1 MRRIQIYDTT
11 LRDGSQGE
19 GVNFSLQDK
28 LLLARR
34 LDSLGFDFIE
44 GGYPL
49 SNDKDEQFFH
59 RVRDLGLE
67 HAKVCAFGMTRR
79 KGVDPAD
86 DPGMRALIGSRAE
99 IITLVGKTS
108 DFHAKE
114 VLRVSLEENIAMIA
128 DSVRY
133 LCECDREVIY
143 DAEHFFDGWKSNPDY
158 ARQTIQAAASAGAS
172 LIVLCDTNGGSMPE
186 EIAELTAAAM
196 AAVDVPIGIH
206 CHNDSELAV
215 ANTLAAVDVG
225 AVHVQGTI
233 NGFGE
238 RCGNADL
245 ISVLA
250 NLALKKHGY
259 EVLHADGV
267 ERLTELSRYVYEM
280 VNWNWRSSQ
289 PFVGQSAFAHKG
301 GMHVHAVNRVASSYE
316 HIDPEKVG
324 NQRRVLVSEL
334 SGRSNIVAMTTKHN
348 IQQDTAL
355 MNKILARVVSLENE
369 GYQFEAAEASFDL
382 LVKKC
387 AGTYKPL
394 FERLGYHVSVE
405 TDLAGEVI
413 TEATIK
419 VRLED
424 QMRHEVAEGDGPINA
439 LDAALRKAL
448 NGFFPGLRSMQL
460 VDYRVRVINCEAG
473 TAAVVRVVIES
484 RDEEDVWGTIGVS
497 ENIIEASWIALVDSF
512 EYKLYKDE
520 AQARQSPLA
529 PSTTS

>member
-19 GVNFSLQDK
+19 GVSFSLEDK
-28 LLLARR
+28 LLLAQR

-49 SNDKDEQFFH
+49 SNDKDEQFFR
-59 RVRDLGLE
+59 RVGDSGLE
-67 HAKVCAFGMTRR
+67 HAKICAFGMTRR

-86 DPGMRALIGSRAE
+86 DPGMQALIAAQSE
-99 IITLVGKTS
+99 VITLVGKTS

-133 LCECDREVIY
+133 LCECGREVIY

-158 ARQTIQAAASAGAS
+158 ARQTIQAAADAGAN

-186 EIAELTAAAM
+186 EIAELTAAAI
-196 AAVDVPIGIH
+196 AAVGVPIGIH
-206 CHNDSELAV
+206 CHNDCEMAV
-215 ANTLAAVDVG
+215 ANSLAAIDVG

-245 ISVLA
+245 ISIIA
-250 NLALKKHGY
+250 NLALKKQGY
-259 EVLHADGV
+259 EVLHAGGV
-267 ERLTELSRYVYEM
+267 ERLTELSRYVYEI

-316 HIDPEKVG
+316 HIEPEQVG
-324 NQRRVLVSEL
+324 NERRVLVSEL
-334 SGRSNIVAMTTKHN
+334 SGRSNIVAMTSKHN
-348 IQQDTAL
+348 IDNDTAL
-355 MNKILARVVSLENE
+355 MNEILARVVSLENE

-394 FERLGYHVSVE
+394 FERLSYHVSVE
-405 TDLAGEVI
+405 TDRSGEVI
-413 TEATIK
+413 TEATVK
-419 VRLED
+419 VRLGD
-424 QMRHEVAEGDGPINA
+424 QIRHEVAEGDGPINA

-448 NGFFPGLRSMQL
+448 NGFFPALRAMHL

-473 TAAVVRVVIES
+473 TAAVVRVMIES
-484 RDEEDVWGTIGVS
+484 RDKEDVWGTVGVS

-520 AQARQSPLA
+520 AQTQQPRLA
-529 PSTTS
+529 PSTTG